1 MQDLSKSRPV
11 ISLITQR
18 TSACNTSSDMI
29 NDVLGDDTG
38 TVDTS
43 LVCSGI
49 ATKDETCSSDLL
61 VVGADLFASPKKS
74 VTQRFPNYGSR
85 PTGGLWA

>member
-1 MQDLSKSRPV
+1 MTG

-18 TSACNTSSDMI
+18 ASACNTSSDMI
-29 NDVLGDDTG
+29 KDLLGDDTG

-49 ATKDETCSSDLL
+49 ATEDETCSPDLL
-61 VVGADLFASPKKS
+61 VVGADLFVPPKKS
-74 VTQRFPNYGSR
+74 VIDY
-85 PTGGLWA
+85 A